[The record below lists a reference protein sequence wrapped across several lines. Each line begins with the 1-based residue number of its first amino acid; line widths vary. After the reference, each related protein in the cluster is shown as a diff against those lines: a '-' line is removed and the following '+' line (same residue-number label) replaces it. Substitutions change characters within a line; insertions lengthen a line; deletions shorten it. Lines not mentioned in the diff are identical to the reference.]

1 MSHYFCHRPLTAVA
15 LAILMLT
22 GGMMARP
29 APAPLVAGRRPP
41 QLLGA
46 ASLLAAP
53 QAVRLAPIARATNT
67 EALPTAPALKEPNIR
82 LHPPPF
88 GAGQRRGRQA

>member
-1 MSHYFCHRPLTAVA
+1 MSHYFGCRPLTAVA

-22 GGMMARP
+22 GGVMARP

-53 QAVRLAPIARATNT
+53 QAVRFAPIAQTGHIMPIAIPARSPFIIASI
-67 EALPTAPALKEPNIR
+67 LAPAR
-82 LHPPPF
+82 S
-88 GAGQRRGRQA
+88 